1 MSTSSA
7 TSNVASAASAAPLPP
22 PHRLIHTH
30 DPSTGAPLLRE
41 DTVPINPMGNGDPSA
56 YGMIYVQDQLKAD
69 PAKALEGPDK
79 TPDTMWVCS
88 TGVTSAWI
96 DLPPKYDSR
105 MAYTTSMSYIV
116 VILGSVEIGFH
127 DGTSRLLHPGDVY
140 VNAASVHKWGNPT
153 DQWTRLVGFSTPSEE
168 LSIKGQTLDKL
179 LDAKKVF

>member
-7 TSNVASAASAAPLPP
+7 TSNVASAASAAPLPA

-96 DLPPKYDSR
+96 GECAR
-105 MAYTTSMSYIV
+105 GRRRV
-116 VILGSVEIGFH
+116 
-127 DGTSRLLHPGDVY
+127 R
-140 VNAASVHKWGNPT
+140 
-153 DQWTRLVGFSTPSEE
+153 
-168 LSIKGQTLDKL
+168 
-179 LDAKKVF
+179 

>member
-1 MSTSSA
+1 MSTSNTA
-7 TSNVASAASAAPLPP
+7 SNTASDAAPLPA

-30 DPSTGAPLLRE
+30 DPLTGAPLLRE

-96 DLPPKYDSR
+96 GECASGLGGGSSDAVGGCSTRSAVKTRLFCSASVRGTRVRCGVPMSRRADSR
-105 MAYTTSMSYIV
+105 RPPA
-116 VILGSVEIGFH
+116 
-127 DGTSRLLHPGDVY
+127 
-140 VNAASVHKWGNPT
+140 
-153 DQWTRLVGFSTPSEE
+153 
-168 LSIKGQTLDKL
+168 
-179 LDAKKVF
+179 